1 MEFSNELFQ
10 KNGFKRFIVLTVL
23 AIFLYV
29 IRNLLDLFLLTF
41 IFTYLMYRTQNY
53 LSSHIKKVVRV
64 HQKIIVVCLYLILAS
79 SLVLL
84 LYAYVPLLVVQSR
97 QVLKQILFVYKHP
110 PNNPLIN
117 YLIVNLKQ
125 LDLVGYVDKG
135 FDFLIK
141 SFTSLS
147 RWSFNIFVS
156 LILSLYFLLDKNRI
170 IQFTTGFETS
180 NIGGYYEEIKNLGI
194 KFMRSFGQV
203 IEAQILIALA
213 NSFLSVIA
221 LWLMGFPQVL
231 GLGIMIFMLGL
242 IPVAGVIISVVPLCM
257 IAYNIGGLLHVAYV
271 LIMIAVLHTLESY
284 ILNPRLMSARTKLP
298 VFYTFLVLIVSEHFL
313 GIWGLIV
320 GIPIFMFLLDV
331 LEVSSG

>member
-320 GIPIFMFLLDV
+320 GIPIFIFLLDV